1 MGENKVGIILKGS
14 GGKRDAM
21 KALEMAGP
29 GISERVL
36 RPLLV
41 DWNNGRAGESLV
53 FYYLLFIYILA
64 WVDGWACADD
74 LR

>member
-53 FYYLLFIYILA
+53 PICLFIF
-64 WVDGWACADD
+64 WVGGRTDGQMSA
-74 LR
+74 R